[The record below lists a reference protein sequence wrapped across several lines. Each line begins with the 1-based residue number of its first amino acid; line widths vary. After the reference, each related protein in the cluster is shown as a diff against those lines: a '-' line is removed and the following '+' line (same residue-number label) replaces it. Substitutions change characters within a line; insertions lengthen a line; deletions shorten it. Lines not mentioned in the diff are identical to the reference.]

1 MSILICY
8 DGSPAAKHA
17 LSFAHEVLGHKP
29 VTLLHVWRPPAEF
42 VADSFGIGTAQLAPS
57 LVDLE
62 KVALERAQELTQ
74 EGYELARH
82 LGFAVQSRSEP
93 EANGVWAKILEV
105 AEETDAELI
114 VMGTR
119 GRTAVQSALLG
130 SVSNGVVHHT
140 ERPVLIVPSP
150 KA

>member
-8 DGSPAAKHA
+8 DGSPAAQHA

-29 VTLLHVWRPPAEF
+29 ITLLHVWRPPDEF
-42 VADSFGIGTAQLAPS
+42 AADSFGIGTPQHGS
-57 LVDLE
+57 SVIELE
-62 KVALERAQELTQ
+62 KIALERAEEVTQ
-74 EGYELARH
+74 EGCELARH
-82 LGFAVQSRSEP
+82 LGFAVESRSEP
-93 EANGVWAKILEV
+93 DANGVWAKILEV

-119 GRTAVQSALLG
+119 GHTAVQSALLG

-150 KA
+150 KR